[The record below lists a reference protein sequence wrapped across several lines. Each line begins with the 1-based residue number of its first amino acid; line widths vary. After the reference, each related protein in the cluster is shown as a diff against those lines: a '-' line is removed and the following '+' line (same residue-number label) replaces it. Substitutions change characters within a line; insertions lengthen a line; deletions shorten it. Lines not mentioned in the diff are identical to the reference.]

1 MIKIKYIECD
11 QVIQFQSFQVLQVL
25 NVKFS
30 SNKYFTTWHFVWKAL
45 KYDNKFCLI
54 ILYKRINIEV
64 GYMYLYLV
72 HIKKKVF

>member
-54 ILYKRINIEV
+54 IQ
-64 GYMYLYLV
+64 G
-72 HIKKKVF
+72 